1 MKHNGPYPPVEQIKA
16 RAQAIGLTLTALA
29 SEAGVARSTIF
40 QLERGRDPHLNTI
53 KRIVGALETREL
65 AQRDHLI
72 ALHGIPNHGEAA
84 E

>member
-1 MKHNGPYPPVEQIKA
+1 MEQIKA
-16 RAQAIGLTLTALA
+16 RARAIGLTLTALA
-29 SEAGVARSTIF
+29 AEAGVARSTIF

-53 KRIVGALETREL
+53 RRIVGALETREL

-72 ALHGIPNHGEAA
+72 ALHGIPNRGEAA

>member
-29 SEAGVARSTIF
+29 AEAGVARSTIF
-40 QLERGRDPHLNTI
+40 QLERGRDPHLKTI
-53 KRIVGALETREL
+53 NRIVTALEAREL

-72 ALHGIPNHGEAA
+72 ALHGVPNSSEAA